1 MQQVSRK
8 MFSFAV
14 AAPSRRQPHQGRF
27 FIPRWLS
34 GPIKLIPG
42 GVFDGLC
49 LITGEC
55 SMFCVW
61 SPGSVRCSMS
71 YPRGVFNV
79 QSPGSTRW
87 SVFIFPQGVFNVL
100 CLSFSRGVLVVLCL
114 SFPGSV
120 RCYVS
125 LFPSGSVK
133 CVYLSSGIVWCSVS
147 IFLPRIVSCSMS
159 IFPGEC

>member
-42 GVFDGLC
+42 ECYMVCVWSAGSVRCSVSDPRGVFDVLCLIPGECSMFNPRGVLDGLC
-49 LITGEC
+49 LSFPREC
-55 SMFCVW
+55 SMFCVSL
-61 SPGSVRCSMS
+61 SPGSFSCSVS
-71 YPRGVFNV
+71 
-79 QSPGSTRW
+79 
-87 SVFIFPQGVFNVL
+87 I
-100 CLSFSRGVLVVLCL
+100 
-114 SFPGSV
+114 FPGSV